1 MRFPRTATGRTGGR
15 DSSGEDR
22 GHDQKTL
29 TRMAQGDA
37 DALGELYDRYVRG
50 VYSLAFRILHDGME
64 AEDVVQEVFAQVW
77 KQASRY
83 DASRGVVLAWLL
95 TLTRSRAIDRLR
107 ARRARG
113 AGSSD
118 ERALQQITDSS
129 PPADLQV
136 LSSEQVGRLRA
147 ALDELPMLQRSAI
160 ELSYFEGLTHVEVAA
175 QLEQPLGTV
184 KTRIRLALRKLREV
198 LEGTV

>member
-1 MRFPRTATGRTGGR
+1 
-15 DSSGEDR
+15 
-22 GHDQKTL
+22 
-29 TRMAQGDA
+29 MAQGDA
-37 DALGELYDRYVRG
+37 DALGELYDRHVRG
-50 VYSLAFRILHDGME
+50 VYSVAFRILHDGTE
-64 AEDVVQEVFAQVW
+64 AEDVVQEVFS
-77 KQASRY
+77 QAWRQAPRY
-83 DASRGVVLAWLL
+83 DALRGGAAAWLL

-113 AGSSD
+113 AASTD
-118 ERALQQITDSS
+118 DRALGQIADSA
-129 PPADLQV
+129 PPADWQV
-136 LSSEQVGRLRA
+136 LSVEQVGRLRA

-160 ELSYFEGLTHVEVAA
+160 ELAYFEGLTHAEVAT

>member
-1 MRFPRTATGRTGGR
+1 
-15 DSSGEDR
+15 
-22 GHDQKTL
+22 
-29 TRMAQGDA
+29 MAQGDA

-136 LSSEQVGRLRA
+136 LSFEQVGRLRA